1 MWLLRG
7 ISVVLLALYVVG
19 FLTFVKNI
27 EQPPATLKPAD
38 GVVALTGG
46 PLRLEAA
53 AALLEM
59 KLGKR
64 LLITGV
70 APSTTKSELKR
81 LALGGPHF
89 DCCVDLG
96 FSATSTHGNAKETA
110 AWVRRH
116 DYSSLIIVTTNYHM
130 PRSLNEFS
138 AIMPHVDF
146 EPWPVAT
153 PSMDIVHW
161 WRNPRTF
168 LLLQGEYLKYLVSL
182 ARSLVRP

>member
-1 MWLLRG
+1 MVR
-7 ISVVLLALYVVG
+7 IALIILSIIYMAG
-19 FLTFVKNI
+19 FLLFVSTA
-27 EQPPATLKPAD
+27 EQPPNTLRPAD
-38 GVVALTGG
+38 GIVVLTGG

-59 KLGKR
+59 NLGKR

-70 APSTTKSELKR
+70 APSTTKNELKR
-81 LALGGPHF
+81 LAHGAQRF
-89 DCCVDLG
+89 DCCADLG

-110 AWVRRH
+110 DWVRKN

-138 AIMPHVDF
+138 ASMPHVNL

-153 PSMDIVHW
+153 QGADVTRW

-182 ARSLVRP
+182 ARSLVSL

>member
-1 MWLLRG
+1 MVRVG
-7 ISVVLLALYVVG
+7 VAILAIIYFGG
-19 FLTFVKNI
+19 FLLFVNMI
-27 EQPPATLKPAD
+27 ERTTPPLNPAD
-38 GVVALTGG
+38 GIVVLTGG

-59 KLGKR
+59 KQGKR

-70 APSTTKSELKR
+70 APSTTKTELKR
-81 LALGGPHF
+81 LAHGGPRF
-89 DCCVDLG
+89 DCCADLG

-110 AWVRRH
+110 QWVRKN

-138 AIMPHVDF
+138 AAMPHVDF

-153 PSMDIVHW
+153 QGMDITRW

-168 LLLQGEYLKYLVSL
+168 LVLQGEYLKYLVSM
-182 ARSLVRP
+182 ARSLVGR

>member
-1 MWLLRG
+1 MARIGLVILL
-7 ISVVLLALYVVG
+7 IVYMAG
-19 FLTFVKNI
+19 FLLFVSAT
-27 EQPPATLKPAD
+27 EQQPATLRPAD
-38 GVVALTGG
+38 GIVVLTGG

-64 LLITGV
+64 MLITGV
-70 APSTTKSELKR
+70 APATTKIELKH
-81 LALGGPHF
+81 LAHGAQRF
-89 DCCVDLG
+89 DCCADLG
-96 FSATSTHGNAKETA
+96 FSATSTHGNAKEA
-110 AWVRRH
+110 AQWVH
-116 DYSSLIIVTTNYHM
+116 KNDYASLIVVTTNYHM

-138 AIMPHVDF
+138 AAMPKVDL

-153 PSMDIVHW
+153 QGVDITRW

-182 ARSLVRP
+182 ARSLVGR